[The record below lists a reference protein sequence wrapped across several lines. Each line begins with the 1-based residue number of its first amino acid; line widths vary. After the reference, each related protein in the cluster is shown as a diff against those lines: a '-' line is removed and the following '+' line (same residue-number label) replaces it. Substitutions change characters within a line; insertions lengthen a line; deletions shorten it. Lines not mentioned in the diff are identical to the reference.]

1 MQMNTREGGEETRVG
16 GKKMKDRNETEK
28 NTKAGG
34 NKPEERKGSGMKVIR
49 EKKQEPGGEGEPSAA
64 HDSEERKAEGT

>member
-1 MQMNTREGGEETRVG
+1 MNTREGGEETRVG
-16 GKKMKDRNETEK
+16 GKKMKDRNETEKK